1 MFPKRSS
8 LVCVYERDCVMVS
21 VMNLVLVDSS
31 LSVLFLSVYSHSD
44 YSFCSLYSLYLF
56 WHSLL
61 SLYPPSLSPS
71 CFQTI
76 LQKLRDNQEDFAWG
90 RRYFLQSFRP
100 QATDEELLM
109 MAVYLNVVKG
119 FVPQAWLPMYDAGA
133 AGGQPPQRCRYEMPI
148 SAVHTGVVPVSV
160 RCSVKVLM
168 EFLKGHILSGD
179 QKTTLRGALKV
190 LVPKCMLHRLGL
202 VKYPNVQMNLSKKQ
216 KKLCINDQGFTMVR
230 LTRCP

>member
-1 MFPKRSS
+1 
-8 LVCVYERDCVMVS
+8 MVS

-109 MAVYLNVVKG
+109 MAVYLNVVNG
-119 FVPQAWLPMYDAGA
+119 FVPQA
-133 AGGQPPQRCRYEMPI
+133 
-148 SAVHTGVVPVSV
+148 
-160 RCSVKVLM
+160 
-168 EFLKGHILSGD
+168 
-179 QKTTLRGALKV
+179 
-190 LVPKCMLHRLGL
+190 
-202 VKYPNVQMNLSKKQ
+202 
-216 KKLCINDQGFTMVR
+216 
-230 LTRCP
+230 